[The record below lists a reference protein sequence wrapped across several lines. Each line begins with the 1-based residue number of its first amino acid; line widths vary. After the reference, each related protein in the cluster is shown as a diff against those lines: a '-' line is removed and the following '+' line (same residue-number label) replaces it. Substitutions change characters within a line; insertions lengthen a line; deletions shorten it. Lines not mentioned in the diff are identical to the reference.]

1 MVLPVRRV
9 RRGKVHS
16 AGGMRGLERLAAEDT
31 VAQELHMAEFVA
43 GEAGVGYSLAVIVH
57 IARMEPLW

>member
-1 MVLPVRRV
+1 M
-9 RRGKVHS
+9 
-16 AGGMRGLERLAAEDT
+16 
-31 VAQELHMAEFVA
+31 AQELHMAEFVA